1 MTIKHVTIKKSL
13 SRSIGLPAINKR
25 LFHKKDLFKI
35 AGCLSSKDAAEMKA
49 IIEHGCERIEQDV
62 WKNLH

>member
-1 MTIKHVTIKKSL
+1 MAIKHVSIKKS
-13 SRSIGLPAINKR
+13 IGHSVGIPAIKKR

-49 IIEHGCERIEQDV
+49 IIEQGCERIEQDA